1 MPDTFKGEIEEY
13 QQDWLDHFKTC
24 ADINS
29 WNGEMK
35 CKYMGMKL
43 NNTAHKVNLDLKQ
56 TVKGD

>member
-1 MPDTFKGEIEEY
+1 MPDTFKGEIEED

-43 NNTAHKVNLDLKQ
+43 NNTAHKVN
-56 TVKGD
+56 